1 MFGQMRLSFEP
12 AYSRSPGRRDQ
23 NVVSGHLPRPSCRQP
38 TVSVPGLDDDPG
50 LMRRGRGLLLKEKIA
65 LNPNPSPTRPLFG
78 YPGYVP
84 KGVEMENGKSFRC
97 TQLLPRRS
105 ITPTKPCY
113 DYQIAGGTSAG
124 PHTARASGLSS
135 LFQGGCSIQSFVR
148 AASSSRNPHKS
159 DVPANVSEVV
169 QPRWGVAWLAR

>member
-1 MFGQMRLSFEP
+1 
-12 AYSRSPGRRDQ
+12 
-23 NVVSGHLPRPSCRQP
+23 
-38 TVSVPGLDDDPG
+38 
-50 LMRRGRGLLLKEKIA
+50 
-65 LNPNPSPTRPLFG
+65 
-78 YPGYVP
+78 
-84 KGVEMENGKSFRC
+84 MENGKSFRC

-148 AASSSRNPHKS
+148 AASSSRNPQES
-159 DVPANVSEVV
+159 DVPVERFQGRATQVWRRLACSIAT
-169 QPRWGVAWLAR
+169 GVAPSLRMSIDRQ